1 MLYYCVNCTLA
12 SMLYKTNVVA
22 RLVTVQYLL
31 QLRLPLKEQ
40 MKEFSQ
46 TCWKC
51 NTWHDCNENLFQNMW
66 TWCSSSLVF
75 SRWLTGSYTNLKQNC
90 KAEGTICGFFQNWTP
105 SQPSHPHVSTESLI
119 SLPPPPYH
127 WILELLSPFPH
138 LTILYKVSHVE
149 VTYYCW
155 ISNTLKKS
163 FINIKL

>member
-1 MLYYCVNCTLA
+1 MLCYCVNCTLA

-90 KAEGTICGFFQNWTP
+90 KAEGIIYGFFQNWTP
-105 SQPSHPHVSTESLI
+105 SRPSHPHVSTESLI
-119 SLPPPPYH
+119 SLSPPLPLNSRITKPFPPPNNSLQGFSCWSY
-127 WILELLSPFPH
+127 ILLL
-138 LTILYKVSHVE
+138 
-149 VTYYCW
+149 
-155 ISNTLKKS
+155 NQ
-163 FINIKL
+163 